1 MKRIFIF
8 GIVAL
13 LAVGSLLAKEAVLID
28 FSLLKADSEAA
39 DENSTPQKGV
49 PAQNEATTVDTSSH
63 AASNYTDEQKAVMKT
78 SLAIENWKVWLSGSS
93 ATVDNAKL
101 SYTKESTS
109 AKYGTVLGV
118 RAHFP
123 TGSWN
128 ANATVKPPFEIPA
141 YEPKENAEEG
151 DKSSKFEGGY
161 GVIKNVGILKSVAV
175 DVYGEYFPYT
185 LYVILLNDKGEEILI
200 NLGSL
205 NFYGW
210 GELRWD
216 NPRYVQDVRNRAL
229 NQTPLYPQS
238 LPFLKFA
245 GFRIS
250 RDANQ
255 PGGDFVVYFKDVK
268 IIYDEAVLDEEKD
281 IDDESIWNIVSE
293 REANNNKSN
302 MNKLS
307 DQLYLESLDGKK
319 QASEK
324 SFSSEGGGDGA
335 EEQEE

>member
-13 LAVGSLLAKEAVLID
+13 LAVGSLLAKEDVLID
-28 FSLLKADSEAA
+28 LSLLTADSAA
-39 DENSTPQKGV
+39 DDENSTPQKGV
-49 PAQNEATTVDTSSH
+49 PAQNAATTVDTSSH

-78 SLAIENWKVWLSGSS
+78 SLAIENWKVSLSSSS
-93 ATVDNAKL
+93 ASVGNAKL
-101 SYTKESTS
+101 SYTKEASS

-118 RAHFP
+118 RVHFP

-141 YEPKENAEEG
+141 YEPPDEG
-151 DKSSKFEGGY
+151 SEASSKFEGGY
-161 GVIKNVGILKSVAV
+161 GVVKNVGILKSVAV
-175 DVYGEYFPYT
+175 NVYGEYFPYT

-200 NLGSL
+200 NMGSL

-216 NPRYVQDVRNRAL
+216 NPRYVQDVRNRTL
-229 NQTPLYPQS
+229 NQKPLYPQS

-245 GFRIS
+245 GFRIF
-250 RDANQ
+250 RDASQ
-255 PGGDFVVYFKDVK
+255 PGGDFVTYFKDVK
-268 IIYDEAVLDEEKD
+268 IIYDEAILDEQRD
-281 IDDESIWNIVSE
+281 IDDESIWSIVSD
-293 REANNNKSN
+293 READNNKDN

-307 DQLYLESLDGKK
+307 DQLYHESLDGKK

-324 SFSSEGGGDGA
+324 TFSPSGEAD
-335 EEQEE
+335 QE

>member
-13 LAVGSLLAKEAVLID
+13 LAVGSLFAKEDVLID
-28 FSLLKADSEAA
+28 FSLLAADSAA
-39 DENSTPQKGV
+39 EDENSTPQKGV
-49 PAQNEATTVDTSSH
+49 PAQNAATTIDTSSH
-63 AASNYTDEQKAVMKT
+63 AASNYTDEQKAVMTT
-78 SLAIENWKVWLSGSS
+78 SLAIENWQVWLSNSS
-93 ATVDNAKL
+93 ASVGNAKL

-109 AKYGTVLGV
+109 AKYGTVMGV

-128 ANATVKPPFEIPA
+128 ANVTVKPPFEVPA
-141 YEPKENAEEG
+141 YEPKDDAEEG

-185 LYVILLNDKGEEILI
+185 LYVILLNDKGEEIPI
-200 NLGSL
+200 NMGSL

-229 NQTPLYPQS
+229 NQAPLYPQS

-245 GFRIS
+245 GFRIF
-250 RDANQ
+250 RDASQ
-255 PGGDFVVYFKDVK
+255 PGGDFVTYFKDVK
-268 IIYDEAVLDEEKD
+268 IIYDEALLDEERD
-281 IDDESIWNIVSE
+281 IDDESIWNIVSD
-293 REANNNKSN
+293 REAGNNKSN
-302 MNKLS
+302 MNKLA
-307 DQLYLESLDGKK
+307 DQLYLESLDGRK
-319 QASEK
+319 QASEVEFTP
-324 SFSSEGGGDGA
+324 SGGGS